1 MKYLKHTFSYS
12 KLPAWLIAA
21 LLMTLTSTTS
31 DAQSIR
37 EQLKNQLPSVI
48 EYCNKNGI
56 KTVGVLKFR
65 TKKPNEKLSDSA
77 GPINSLLAD
86 RIECGLILANP
97 FDESKQLNVVK
108 HASDQMLGIKGAN
121 HLTQE
126 GRQICFDKELEI
138 AWGCLL
144 YTSPSPRDRG

>member
-65 TKKPNEKLSDSA
+65 TKKPNE
-77 GPINSLLAD
+77 
-86 RIECGLILANP
+86 
-97 FDESKQLNVVK
+97 
-108 HASDQMLGIKGAN
+108 
-121 HLTQE
+121 
-126 GRQICFDKELEI
+126 
-138 AWGCLL
+138 
-144 YTSPSPRDRG
+144 